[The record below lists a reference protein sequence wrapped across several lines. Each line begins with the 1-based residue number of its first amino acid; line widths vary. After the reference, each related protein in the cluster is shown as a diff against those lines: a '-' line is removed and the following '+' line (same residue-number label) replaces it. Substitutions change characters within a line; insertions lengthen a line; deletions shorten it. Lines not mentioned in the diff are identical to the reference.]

1 MEELKSK
8 AENLTESIGDY
19 AETYFRLTVL
29 KVADKATVITS
40 STLVA
45 LSLFFVSIF
54 VLFFLGIAAG
64 IWLGTL
70 LNNAAAGYLIVA
82 GFFVLVMLILILMR
96 KRIIFPMIRNSII
109 RKFYE

>member
-29 KVADKATVITS
+29 KVTDKATIIAS

-70 LNNAAAGYLIVA
+70 LNNAALGYVIVA
-82 GFFVLVMLILILMR
+82 GFFILIMLVLVILR
-96 KRIIFPMIRNSII
+96 KQIVFPMIRNLIV